1 MAIDPVTGA
10 YPAWK
15 LLDSKINWGD
25 HWDYFGDY
33 EKNEIGYI
41 LGQRGW
47 LGFQFSLFESA

>member
-1 MAIDPVTGA
+1 MTGA
-10 YPAWK
+10 YTAWK

-47 LGFQFSLFESA
+47 LGFQFSLFERA